1 MCPILSPISL
11 LKSLGRPH
19 QSPPRQNNWKHL
31 KDGFWWFF
39 PFEAGHSHAIF
50 REQLNGWKPKN
61 GHKKHGLLQPA
72 AHRWRPESAA
82 ALHPLLPAQVP
93 DSSGSVSHILV
104 DAQLLLKQFQD
115 ISSMGSMNGHI
126 TLKNTVPQ
134 FITRQAMRPNNCLGA
149 GLEDMN
155 VRETLHCLMTGTTY
169 LHG

>member
-1 MCPILSPISL
+1 MSYLEPNLPTKIAWTTSL
-11 LKSLGRPH
+11 ITPSTKQLKTPERWVLMV
-19 QSPPRQNNWKHL
+19 
-31 KDGFWWFF
+31 F

-50 REQLNGWKPKN
+50 REQLNGWKPEN

-126 TLKNTVPQ
+126 TFEKH
-134 FITRQAMRPNNCLGA
+134 GA
-149 GLEDMN
+149 
-155 VRETLHCLMTGTTY
+155 TIH
-169 LHG
+169 H